1 MPSASSSRSSNGPIR
16 RFAFLLATSAT
27 LRDWLLSVKPPP
39 KHRPPVAAL
48 LREAGARRSVR
59 IVLARETL
67 PQRIHDDRGAEQA
80 PGGRLRQA
88 AGKRRSLVHVHQL
101 AAQKRAQLLTL
112 AHGGDG
118 VAPHALIIGRML
130 MHERLAAGEPAC
142 RDNDA
147 PSPHVEHRCAR
158 PCIETH
164 PARRAVLI
172 QNERDRPMARRKR
185 SAFRREGVS
194 QRHHNALHVAEA
206 VLGQHDSRIH
216 LAVHEGFR
224 IGELRPV
231 IGCQAIRPLGGR
243 EEQGLCE
250 IKIIV
255 ACSAQL
261 LFCAPPDA
269 SSTVAFTPA
278 SCCAVVPAMR
288 ITPFDSWFSPP
299 NRSSSSDHHNGTL
312 RLERVHGGRQPRH
325 PAAHDQQHIHV
336 SIEGDGRLPHYA

>member
-1 MPSASSSRSSNGPIR
+1 
-16 RFAFLLATSAT
+16 
-27 LRDWLLSVKPPP
+27 
-39 KHRPPVAAL
+39 
-48 LREAGARRSVR
+48 
-59 IVLARETL
+59 
-67 PQRIHDDRGAEQA
+67 
-80 PGGRLRQA
+80 
-88 AGKRRSLVHVHQL
+88 
-101 AAQKRAQLLTL
+101 
-112 AHGGDG
+112 
-118 VAPHALIIGRML
+118 

-194 QRHHNALHVAEA
+194 QRHHNALHVTEA

-231 IGCQAIRPLGGR
+231 IGCQAIRPFGGR

-261 LFCAPPDA
+261 LFARPPCLVNRRIHARILLRSRAGDA
-269 SSTVAFTPA
+269 HNAVRLVAFA
-278 SCCAVVPAMR
+278 AQQ
-288 ITPFDSWFSPP
+288 IKFL
-299 NRSSSSDHHNGTL
+299 DHHNGAL
-312 RLERVHGGRQPRH
+312 RLERIHGGRQPRY
-325 PAAHDQQHIHV
+325 PAAHDQHIHV

>member
-1 MPSASSSRSSNGPIR
+1 
-16 RFAFLLATSAT
+16 
-27 LRDWLLSVKPPP
+27 
-39 KHRPPVAAL
+39 
-48 LREAGARRSVR
+48 
-59 IVLARETL
+59 
-67 PQRIHDDRGAEQA
+67 
-80 PGGRLRQA
+80 
-88 AGKRRSLVHVHQL
+88 
-101 AAQKRAQLLTL
+101 
-112 AHGGDG
+112 
-118 VAPHALIIGRML
+118 

-185 SAFRREGVS
+185 GAFRREGVS
-194 QRHHNALHVAEA
+194 QRHHNALHVTEA
-206 VLGQHDSRIH
+206 VLRQHDSRIH

-231 IGCQAIRPLGGR
+231 IGCQAIRPFGGR

-261 LFCAPPDA
+261 LFARPPCLVNRRIHARILLRSRAGDA
-269 SSTVAFTPA
+269 HNAVRLVAFA
-278 SCCAVVPAMR
+278 AQQ
-288 ITPFDSWFSPP
+288 IKFL
-299 NRSSSSDHHNGTL
+299 DHHNGAL
-312 RLERVHGGRQPRH
+312 RLERIHGGRQPRCPRSTH
-325 PAAHDQQHIHV
+325 PRQHRRRWAAAPLRLIDQRFRWLCSSPPEDCPAAFP
-336 SIEGDGRLPHYA
+336 PHMRRGFRPRPIPQRTSLQV